1 MKYHIKIDINDDSG
15 ECQIDLTEDEL
26 LQEYIRP
33 YLANEQILIKG
44 RSISTSNIYR
54 IKITESEDSI
64 RELVRKIEK
73 QDQYDSDPFSNLK
86 SSATWRAIDEYKDVT
101 TNFLK
106 SSKISN
112 LSKLN
117 ALELPVKNKTVY
129 INKARLNELNN
140 IKNSNYD
147 FNKLI
152 QLCNEVNISWQ
163 IGNYFS
169 VIALVR
175 TILHHVAPIFGY
187 NDFAQIANNYSGGP
201 SFKKSM
207 QHLLNS
213 SKNIADNH
221 LHSQIKKN
229 DALPNETQVDY
240 KNDLDFLLME
250 IVKLTK

>member
-1 MKYHIKIDINDDSG
+1 MKYHIKIDLKDDSG
-15 ECQIDLTEDEL
+15 ECRIDLTEDEL

-44 RSISTSNIYR
+44 RSISTSSIYR

-64 RELVRKIEK
+64 GDLVRTVER
-73 QDQYDSDPFSNLK
+73 QDQYDSDPFSIFK
-86 SSATWRAIDEYKDVT
+86 DSAAWRAIDGFKEVT

-106 SSKISN
+106 SSKMSN

-117 ALELPVKNKTVY
+117 TLALPVKNKTDY
-129 INKARLNELNN
+129 INKDRLNELSN

-152 QLCNEVNISWQ
+152 QLCNELNISWQ

-169 VIALVR
+169 VVALVR
-175 TILHHVAPIFGY
+175 TILNHVPPIFRY
-187 NDFAQIANNYSGGP
+187 NEFAQIANNYSGGS

-250 IVKLTK
+250 IVRLTK